1 MENLYYLIIVSA
13 IIIEYLLTSISS
25 VLDIKNITPII
36 PLDFKKAYDGEKY
49 VRSQE
54 YLKARTR
61 FGLFSSTFSLGL
73 ILIVIHSDVFG
84 YLDQYVRLQTENYI
98 LQGLLFIGIIYFF
111 QDIISLPFSL
121 YNTFVI
127 EQKFGF
133 NKTKPGLYFFDKIK
147 GYGIF
152 IVLGSTVITPLL
164 YFFHVYSEIGWLIA
178 WSVLTVFMIA
188 IQPLFVHVIAPM
200 FNKFTPLEEGDLR
213 KEIEKYTSKVDF
225 PLVRIDIMDGSKRSA
240 HSNAYFT
247 GFGKSR
253 RIAIF
258 DTLVE
263 KHSTK
268 EIVSVVA
275 HEVGHYKLKH
285 ILQGTIIGIIE
296 TGIMLFAFNL
306 IMNDISLFNVFGVNQ
321 LSVHAGIV
329 FFSMLYAPVS
339 MLTSIVT
346 TAISR
351 KNEFE
356 ADKFSLDT
364 TSDGQAL
371 ISMLI
376 GLSANNLSHLTPHPM
391 KVFLSYSHPPVI
403 DRIKAVNQYL

>member
-133 NKTKPGLYFFDKIK
+133 NKIKPGLYFFDKIK

-200 FNKFTPLEEGDLR
+200 FNKFTPLEAGDLR
-213 KEIEKYTSKVDF
+213 TEIEKYTSKVDF
-225 PLVRIDIMDGSKRSA
+225 PLARIDIMDGSKRSA

-285 ILQGTIIGIIE
+285 ILQGTILGIIE

-306 IMNDISLFNVFGVNQ
+306 IMNDISLFHVFGVNQ

-356 ADKFSLDT
+356 ADKYSLET
-364 TSDGQAL
+364 TNDSQAL

-403 DRIKAVNQYL
+403 NRIKAVNQRL

>member
-403 DRIKAVNQYL
+403 DRIKAVDQYL

>member
-1 MENLYYLIIVSA
+1 MENLYYLIIVTA

-49 VRSQE
+49 IQSQE

-73 ILIVIHSDVFG
+73 ILVVIHSDVFG
-84 YLDQYVRLQTENYI
+84 ILDQYVRIQTENYI

-133 NKTKPGLYFFDKIK
+133 NKIKPGLYFIDKIK

-200 FNKFTPLEEGDLR
+200 FNKFTPLEEGYLR

-225 PLVRIDIMDGSKRSA
+225 SLSRIDIMDGSKRSA

-329 FFSMLYAPVS
+329 FFSMVYAPVS

>member
-1 MENLYYLIIVSA
+1 MENLYYLIIVTA

-49 VRSQE
+49 IQSQE

-73 ILIVIHSDVFG
+73 ILVVIHSDVFG
-84 YLDQYVRLQTENYI
+84 ILDQYVRIQTENYI

-133 NKTKPGLYFFDKIK
+133 NKIKPGLYFIDKIK

-213 KEIEKYTSKVDF
+213 KEIE
-225 PLVRIDIMDGSKRSA
+225 
-240 HSNAYFT
+240 
-247 GFGKSR
+247 
-253 RIAIF
+253 
-258 DTLVE
+258 
-263 KHSTK
+263 
-268 EIVSVVA
+268 
-275 HEVGHYKLKH
+275 
-285 ILQGTIIGIIE
+285 LQ
-296 TGIMLFAFNL
+296 
-306 IMNDISLFNVFGVNQ
+306 S
-321 LSVHAGIV
+321 
-329 FFSMLYAPVS
+329 
-339 MLTSIVT
+339 
-346 TAISR
+346 
-351 KNEFE
+351 
-356 ADKFSLDT
+356 
-364 TSDGQAL
+364 
-371 ISMLI
+371 
-376 GLSANNLSHLTPHPM
+376 
-391 KVFLSYSHPPVI
+391 
-403 DRIKAVNQYL
+403 

>member
-1 MENLYYLIIVSA
+1 MENLYYLIIVTA

-133 NKTKPGLYFFDKIK
+133 NKIKPGLYFIDKIK

>member
-133 NKTKPGLYFFDKIK
+133 NKIKPGLYFFDKIK

-225 PLVRIDIMDGSKRSA
+225 SLSRIDIMDGSKRSA

>member
-1 MENLYYLIIVSA
+1 M
-13 IIIEYLLTSISS
+13 
-25 VLDIKNITPII
+25 
-36 PLDFKKAYDGEKY
+36 
-49 VRSQE
+49 
-54 YLKARTR
+54 
-61 FGLFSSTFSLGL
+61 
-73 ILIVIHSDVFG
+73 IHSDVFG
-84 YLDQYVRLQTENYI
+84 ILDQYVRLQTENYI

-133 NKTKPGLYFFDKIK
+133 NKIKPGLYFIDKIK

-225 PLVRIDIMDGSKRSA
+225 SLSRIDIMDGSKRSA

-329 FFSMLYAPVS
+329 FFSMFYAPVS
-339 MLTSIVT
+339 MITSIVT

>member
-73 ILIVIHSDVFG
+73 ILVVIHSDVFG
-84 YLDQYVRLQTENYI
+84 ILDQYVRLQTENYI

-133 NKTKPGLYFFDKIK
+133 NKIKPGLYFIDKIK

-403 DRIKAVNQYL
+403 DRIKAVDQYL

>member
-225 PLVRIDIMDGSKRSA
+225 SLSRIDIMDGSKRSA

-329 FFSMLYAPVS
+329 FFSMVYAPVS

-403 DRIKAVNQYL
+403 DRIKAVDQYL

>member
-1 MENLYYLIIVSA
+1 MENLYYLIIVTA

-49 VRSQE
+49 IQSQE

-133 NKTKPGLYFFDKIK
+133 NKIKPGLYFIDKIK

-225 PLVRIDIMDGSKRSA
+225 SLSRIDIMDGSKRSA

>member
-36 PLDFKKAYDGEKY
+36 PLDFKKVYDGEKY

-133 NKTKPGLYFFDKIK
+133 NKIKPGLYFFDKIK

-403 DRIKAVNQYL
+403 DRIKAVDQYL

>member
-133 NKTKPGLYFFDKIK
+133 NKIKPGLYFFDKINYLYK
-147 GYGIF
+147 
-152 IVLGSTVITPLL
+152 VHCLL
-164 YFFHVYSEIGWLIA
+164 
-178 WSVLTVFMIA
+178 
-188 IQPLFVHVIAPM
+188 
-200 FNKFTPLEEGDLR
+200 
-213 KEIEKYTSKVDF
+213 
-225 PLVRIDIMDGSKRSA
+225 
-240 HSNAYFT
+240 
-247 GFGKSR
+247 
-253 RIAIF
+253 
-258 DTLVE
+258 
-263 KHSTK
+263 
-268 EIVSVVA
+268 
-275 HEVGHYKLKH
+275 
-285 ILQGTIIGIIE
+285 
-296 TGIMLFAFNL
+296 
-306 IMNDISLFNVFGVNQ
+306 
-321 LSVHAGIV
+321 
-329 FFSMLYAPVS
+329 
-339 MLTSIVT
+339 
-346 TAISR
+346 
-351 KNEFE
+351 
-356 ADKFSLDT
+356 
-364 TSDGQAL
+364 
-371 ISMLI
+371 
-376 GLSANNLSHLTPHPM
+376 
-391 KVFLSYSHPPVI
+391 
-403 DRIKAVNQYL
+403 